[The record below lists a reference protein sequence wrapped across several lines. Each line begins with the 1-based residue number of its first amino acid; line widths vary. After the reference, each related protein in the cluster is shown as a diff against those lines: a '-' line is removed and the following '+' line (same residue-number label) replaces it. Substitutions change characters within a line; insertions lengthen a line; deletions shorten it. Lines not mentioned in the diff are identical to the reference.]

1 MLEHA
6 EDEMHELSHGR
17 ANEDFAALAVALQAF
32 AEDFDDGV
40 VLKGDQGGEVQGGVA
55 AQSRVC

>member
-6 EDEMHELSHGR
+6 EDEMHELSHGG
-17 ANEDFAALAVALQAF
+17 ADKDFAALAVALQAF

-40 VLKGDQGGEVQGGVA
+40 VTKAGK
-55 AQSRVC
+55 